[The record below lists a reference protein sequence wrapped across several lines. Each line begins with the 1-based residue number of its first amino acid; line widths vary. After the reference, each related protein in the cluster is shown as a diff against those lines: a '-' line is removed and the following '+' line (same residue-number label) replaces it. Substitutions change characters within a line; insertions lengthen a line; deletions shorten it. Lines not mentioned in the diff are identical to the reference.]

1 MKELSRFTAIKREKS
16 WLKVSQKTDRIERH
30 SGGE

>member
-1 MKELSRFTAIKREKS
+1 MKELSRFTAIRERNHGWKF
-16 WLKVSQKTDRIERH
+16 LIKTERIERH